1 MYVYNHK
8 LKYVE
13 FEVVPES
20 SNEEIF
26 FLASFGWTYLEISSQ
41 TEHSRD
47 LFSTGWPQNN
57 YTFLHS
63 TNMYEYYGGVILG
76 IFEEM
81 RCYSVVYPK

>member
-26 FLASFGWTYLEISSQ
+26 FFGLFWMDIS
-41 TEHSRD
+41 R
-47 LFSTGWPQNN
+47 N
-57 YTFLHS
+57 
-63 TNMYEYYGGVILG
+63 I
-76 IFEEM
+76 
-81 RCYSVVYPK
+81 

>member
-26 FLASFGWTYLEISSQ
+26 FFGLFWMDISRNKYLAKLSIHATYFPLAGLKI
-41 TEHSRD
+41 TIHSYIV
-47 LFSTGWPQNN
+47 LTCMNIMGA
-57 YTFLHS
+57 
-63 TNMYEYYGGVILG
+63 
-76 IFEEM
+76 
-81 RCYSVVYPK
+81 